1 MQFTFSTG
9 EPTVPR
15 INLTKYKK
23 ELAQELTG
31 DSLDNY
37 SHFTFVG
44 LEFWDLKVSN
54 TVAITDSKITN
65 LLSKSNQ
72 AKPPFSYY
80 RTAPIYIFPANITIS
95 KFMSILG
102 VKGVC
107 ESHSKTLNSET
118 TLYDLENESTDFVI
132 DL

>member
-1 MQFTFSTG
+1 MDENEPHFFTNEAPDSMLGNIYGGDEEQENAALFYDDGYDIMQFTFSTG

-44 LEFWDLKVSN
+44 L
-54 TVAITDSKITN
+54 
-65 LLSKSNQ
+65 
-72 AKPPFSYY
+72 
-80 RTAPIYIFPANITIS
+80 
-95 KFMSILG
+95 
-102 VKGVC
+102 
-107 ESHSKTLNSET
+107 
-118 TLYDLENESTDFVI
+118 
-132 DL
+132 